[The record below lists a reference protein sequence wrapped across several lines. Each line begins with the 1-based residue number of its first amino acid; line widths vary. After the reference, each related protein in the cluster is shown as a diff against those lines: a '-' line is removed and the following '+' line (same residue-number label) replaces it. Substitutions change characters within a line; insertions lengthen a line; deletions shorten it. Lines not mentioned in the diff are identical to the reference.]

1 MAISRKPRSSGAPA
15 ALVDVEALINKGG
28 STPKSNITE
37 KDGATAVVLRLPGDV
52 LNRVDAAVKT
62 RPIRTP
68 RHTWLLEAVHEKL
81 AREARKEQDREL

>member
-28 STPKSNITE
+28 STPKPHIE
-37 KDGATAVVLRLPGDV
+37 KDGATAVVLRLPGEV
-52 LNRVDAAVKT
+52 LNRVDAAVKA
-62 RPIRTP
+62 RSIRTP

-81 AREARKEQDREL
+81 AREAREE